1 MIERKTDQSSSVR
14 KVRRRGNFPE
24 NWQHGHL
31 CKLSDMFLQNS
42 GAKHIA
48 LATGVFRSV
57 PELRAAK
64 KIPVV

>member
-1 MIERKTDQSSSVR
+1 
-14 KVRRRGNFPE
+14 
-24 NWQHGHL
+24 
-31 CKLSDMFLQNS
+31 MFLQNS

-57 PELRAAK
+57 PELQAAK